1 VEWSTGAHFRLL
13 YAVGHATTFVVNA
26 ALVAGQ
32 LAFPCTHPDAEHE
45 AGQPTKGVGKIFQ

>member
-1 VEWSTGAHFRLL
+1 MEWSTGAHFRLL